1 MSSTRDF
8 KQKLLTCL
16 TKLSDR
22 DTHTSAATELE
33 KIAQNL
39 TNENISTFISSITV
53 TNSSDRSPVRKQCI
67 KLISTVASTHG
78 DILTMSLEGKLINAV
93 IRRLRDND
101 TSVRSACVAAVFSIA
116 THANKPCKTVCKLLV
131 EALVTE
137 QEANAQAGAAMCLAA
152 AVEGAKEV
160 DVVYLRR
167 MLVRVEKLLKG
178 DSFKAKAAL
187 LTVLGSLIGVKGVLC
202 EGQGHVNVKDLV
214 FVLVEYV
221 KTSEEWSV
229 RKSAAECLE
238 KLALVEG
245 EMLMEYKASCL
256 KTFEAKKF
264 DKVKSVRETMIQMI
278 EAWKAIPD
286 VAEEE
291 VLTPPESQASSKVA
305 EVASDGRYPPRT
317 QITSRKTVPN
327 RSPTTNATRR
337 TSMENRTTKTGPA
350 MFRKLDRKKP
360 NDQKVGTA
368 APRHGSP
375 LSVNNDDH
383 TKNRFARPE
392 TKRALFKE
400 IVDEEE
406 VDESEIQNA
415 RLSSTVV
422 GSNITEDIHKS
433 HRDTEELSLIR
444 NQLIQI
450 ETQQSNLFD
459 LLQKFI
465 GSSQTGMQSLETRV
479 HGLELTLDEIS
490 YDLARSTGRL
500 SHPGPTETM
509 CCKLP
514 SADFLTSKLW
524 KKTEVHHSSIKISSA
539 PFATTSHMTG
549 KNMSLESCNPENRG
563 FRRQGVG
570 SGLIKNPLAEVHRNG
585 HGISGI

>member
-33 KIAQNL
+33 RIAQNL
-39 TNENISTFISSITV
+39 TTENISAFISSITV

-178 DSFKAKAAL
+178 DSFKAKSAL
-187 LTVLGSLIGVKGVLC
+187 LTVLGSLIGVKGVVC
-202 EGQGHVNVKDLV
+202 EGHVNVKDLV

-238 KLALVEG
+238 KLAVVEG
-245 EMLMEYKASCL
+245 EMLTEYKASCL

-264 DKVKSVRETMIQMI
+264 DKVKTVRETMIQMI

-291 VLTPPESQASSKVA
+291 VLTPRESQASSKA
-305 EVASDGRYPPRT
+305 EVASDGRFPPRT

-327 RSPTTNATRR
+327 RSPTTNAMRR
-337 TSMENRTTKTGPA
+337 TLMENRTTKTGPA

-368 APRHGSP
+368 TPRHGSP
-375 LSVNNDDH
+375 LSVDNDDH

-406 VDESEIQNA
+406 VDKSEIQNA

-433 HRDTEELSLIR
+433 HRDAEELSLIR

-450 ETQQSNLFD
+450 ETQQSNLVD

-490 YDLARSTGRL
+490 FDLARSTGRL
-500 SHPGPTETM
+500 SHPGPTKTV

-514 SADFLTSKLW
+514 GADFLTSKLW
-524 KKTEVHHSSIKISSA
+524 KKTEVHHSSIKVSSA

-549 KNMSLESCNPENRG
+549 KNMSFESCNPETRG

-570 SGLIKNPLAEVHRNG
+570 SGLIKNPLAEVHRNA
-585 HGISGI
+585 HGISEI